1 MIIFIYFPR
10 FYSRR
15 DSSNFAS
22 AVRYNSTAQAT
33 YRYFLILCNQRLLCS
48 IHFSYLLLIFIN
60 FSHTLTMTLLFFI
73 KSPLSSSSS
82 LTFPHLFPS
91 PFPFS
96 LNLHFSLTF
105 HFSFSESS
113 FLWHSIFFSLNLHST
128 PLFLFLFRRTSCYG
142 RAGEIC
148 FCPIYKAGTRCRP
161 V

>member
-1 MIIFIYFPR
+1 MIIFIYCPR

-33 YRYFLILCNQRLLCS
+33 YRYFLILWNQRLLCS
-48 IHFSYLLLIFIN
+48 IHFSYFLLIFIN

-82 LTFPHLFPS
+82 LTFPHLLPS
-91 PFPFS
+91 PFHLS

-113 FLWHSIFFSLNLHST
+113 FLWHSDFFLSLNLHFT
-128 PLFLFLFRRTSCYG
+128 PLFLFRRTSCYG
-142 RAGEIC
+142 GAGEIC

>member
-1 MIIFIYFPR
+1 MIYNDNIYFCTR

-33 YRYFLILCNQRLLCS
+33 YRYFLILCNQRLLGC

-60 FSHTLTMTLLFFI
+60 FAHTLTMTLLFFI
-73 KSPLSSSSS
+73 KSPSSS
-82 LTFPHLFPS
+82 LTFPHLLPS
-91 PFPFS
+91 PFLSHWIFIS
-96 LNLHFSLTF
+96 LFLNLH
-105 HFSFSESS
+105 SS
-113 FLWHSIFFSLNLHST
+113 DIPVYFFSLNLHSA
-128 PLFLFLFRRTSCYG
+128 PLFLFRRTSCYG
-142 RAGEIC
+142 GAGEIC

>member
-33 YRYFLILCNQRLLCS
+33 YRYFLILCNQRLLGY
-48 IHFSYLLLIFIN
+48 IHFSYLLLIYIN
-60 FSHTLTMTLLFFI
+60 FAHTLTMTLLFFI

-91 PFPFS
+91 PFPS
-96 LNLHFSLTF
+96 LWIFISLFRNLH
-105 HFSFSESS
+105 SS
-113 FLWHSIFFSLNLHST
+113 DIPIFFSLYLHST
-128 PLFLFLFRRTSCYG
+128 PLFLFRRTSCYG
-142 RAGEIC
+142 GAGEIC